1 MLAWRDDMSSGHH
14 GIDNANKQ
22 LIARIVQFEKAL
34 ATSGTRTAIGLFL
47 TGLYEQT
54 AIAFSHEEHV
64 QRECA
69 FPFLEAHARAHA
81 AMLKSLSDLTDRY
94 AEMDVRTDP
103 GPLLH
108 DLAGLI
114 KPWITEHIP
123 KDDSRLK
130 LHWLRTH
137 GVFLKG

>member
-1 MLAWRDDMSSGHH
+1 MLVWRDDMSSGHP

-22 LIARIVQFEKAL
+22 LLARVVQFEKAL
-34 ATSGTRTAIGLFL
+34 ATSGARTAIGLFL

-69 FPFLEAHARAHA
+69 FPFLDAHARAHA
-81 AMLKSLSDLTDRY
+81 ALLQSLNDLTDRY
-94 AEMDVRTDP
+94 GEMDGKADP

-114 KPWITEHIP
+114 KPWITEHILH
-123 KDDSRLK
+123 DDSRLK
-130 LHWLRTH
+130 RHWLRTH
-137 GVFLKG
+137 GVFI